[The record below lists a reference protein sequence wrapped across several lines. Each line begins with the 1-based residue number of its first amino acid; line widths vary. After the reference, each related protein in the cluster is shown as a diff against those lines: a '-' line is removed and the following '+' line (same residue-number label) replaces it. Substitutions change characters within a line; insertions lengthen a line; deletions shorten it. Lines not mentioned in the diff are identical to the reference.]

1 MMSTIKIADEGVN
14 TRTEILER
22 VIVAIGIVYILKP
35 SLMKRIFE
43 FLKKGNRLYVAAP
56 IRLVLG
62 VVFLLGANE
71 CRQFWV
77 IMVLGILLL
86 ISGILVLVLGPR
98 KLVPMI
104 EWFQKQSEI
113 LQRIVALI
121 VLAVGVI
128 IIISA

>member
-1 MMSTIKIADEGVN
+1 MSTAIKIIG
-14 TRTEILER
+14 L

-35 SLMKRIFE
+35 GVMKRIFE
-43 FLKKGNRLYVAAP
+43 FLKKGNRLYIAAP
-56 IRLVLG
+56 IRLALG

-77 IMVLGILLL
+77 IMVLGILFL
-86 ISGILVLVLGPR
+86 ISGILVLLLGP
-98 KLVPMI
+98 KKIVPMV
-104 EWFQKQSEI
+104 EWFQGQSEI
-113 LQRIVALI
+113 LQRVVALI